1 MEIRIENPEKF
12 KIIPISLQILVENAL
27 KHNIASQARPLEIS
41 IYREGRYIVVAN
53 TMNGKTVLCRPSGIG
68 LANLRERIKLVMG
81 KEIVINQE
89 NSRFIVKLPLENN

>member
-1 MEIRIENPEKF
+1 
-12 KIIPISLQILVENAL
+12 
-27 KHNIASQARPLEIS
+27 
-41 IYREGRYIVVAN
+41 
-53 TMNGKTVLCRPSGIG
+53 MNSKTVLCRPSGIG